1 MDRLRPIVIGLILI
15 ALVGGLAYFF
25 YNRVRGSQSVN
36 STAQTTS
43 TSTNTLNRDPN
54 KLIIWRPEG
63 DLDRGQAFNKIIAD
77 WKVKNKEK
85 VIDYQVVPA
94 YLDYEKTVV
103 EALAAGKGP
112 DIWEIRQDALPRHRD
127 KLAYLNQNSG
137 QIALIKKL
145 FSPVVA
151 EDLIKNNRLYG
162 LPWGLDPLVVV
173 ANSELLT
180 KAKAKQIPTEWTA
193 FAKLASQLTVQ
204 EEGKIVRP
212 GLAMGSIGNVDRA
225 SSILQLLMLQLG
237 AQPTDLAKQQATFH
251 LPQTDSDGQ
260 LYYPGLDALKLYQT
274 FGQPDSLYYS
284 FDRSLDYSNQLMVE
298 GKLPLAFNFLSSVP
312 QLKRVEPKLRLTVAP
327 APQFS
332 LKKIPV
338 EDKPAEVSEPVHLV
352 RYPILV
358 ASKPP
363 QAMSQANREA
373 KAELAFNFLL
383 FATSEQ
389 NAGSLSR
396 ANGLISPYLSN
407 SSQLVRYAKSF
418 YKGVNPG
425 TVDQIITE
433 LGTQVIEQGVAPGQA
448 LDEAAA
454 RVSQVLD

>member
-15 ALVGGLAYFF
+15 ALVGGLVYFF
-25 YNRVRGSQSVN
+25 YNRVKSSRSGGSTTP
-36 STAQTTS
+36 TARTT
-43 TSTNTLNRDPN
+43 TNTLNRDPN
-54 KLIIWRPEG
+54 KLIIWRPAG
-63 DLDRGQAFNKIIAD
+63 DLDNGQAFNKIIAD

-94 YLDYEKTVV
+94 YLDYEATVV

-137 QIALIKKL
+137 QIALIKKI

-151 EDLIKNNRLYG
+151 QDLIKNNRLYG

-173 ANSELLT
+173 ANSDLLS
-180 KAKAKQIPTEWTA
+180 KAKVQKVPTEWTA
-193 FAKLASQLTVQ
+193 FAKLASQLTIQ
-204 EEGKIVRP
+204 EDGQITRP
-212 GLAMGSIGNVDRA
+212 GLALGSISNVDRA

-237 AQPTDLAKQQATFH
+237 AKPTDLAQQQATFH
-251 LPQTDSDGQ
+251 LPQNDSDGK

-284 FDRSLDYSNQLMVE
+284 FNRELSYSNQLMVE
-298 GKLPLAFNFLSSVP
+298 GRLPLAFNFLSSVP
-312 QLKRVEPKLRLTVAP
+312 QLKKVEPKLRLTVAP

-363 QAMSQANREA
+363 QAMSQANRVA
-373 KAELAFNFLL
+373 KADLAFDFLL

-389 NAGSLSR
+389 NAGNLAR
-396 ANGLISPYLSN
+396 ANGLISPYLSSN
-407 SSQLVRYAKSF
+407 SQLARYAQSF

-425 TVDQIITE
+425 TVEQIITE
-433 LGTQVIEQGVAPGQA
+433 LGQQVIEQGVDPGQA